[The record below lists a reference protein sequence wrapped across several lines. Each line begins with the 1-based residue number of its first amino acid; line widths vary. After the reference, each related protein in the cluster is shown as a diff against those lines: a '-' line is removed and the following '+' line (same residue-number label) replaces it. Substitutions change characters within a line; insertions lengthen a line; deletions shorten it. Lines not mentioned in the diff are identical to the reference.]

1 MTPDTEVGGPGTSD
15 ESDQP
20 REESKARPGPGEF
33 ITKLGDVSKWAVGA
47 LAAAGAFAVA
57 NFGLSKL
64 GRGPTTKELNAW
76 HWPGGV
82 GWAFLSAAM
91 VAVGAVALVG
101 AIIWQ
106 SRSSRVSMNYLQ
118 SLSGYYIRHDIEQRM
133 PYLLSGNTTLEG
145 FINEYT
151 SLAGKEDTARVR
163 QLEASRFAILET
175 ASAERAQGLVKYL
188 LPTMIIGAVAIA
200 GGAALLSY
208 TVNVGELL
216 REDQLVVMKQQREDA
231 LKELATG
238 ELLPRTPAI
247 SSWCSLPVSPRR
259 TLGVRPLATAAFW
272 VGAPSLGRYQRHS
285 SRSVLPQRTIWALC
299 QVALLVSSEL

>member
-20 REESKARPGPGEF
+20 REEF
-33 ITKLGDVSKWAVGA
+33 
-47 LAAAGAFAVA
+47 
-57 NFGLSKL
+57 
-64 GRGPTTKELNAW
+64 
-76 HWPGGV
+76 
-82 GWAFLSAAM
+82 SAAM

-238 ELLPRTPAI
+238 ELLPRTPSDVILVFPAGI
-247 SSWCSLPVSPRR
+247 SKKDAWRQALGDGCILGRGSKPRKVSATLVEIRAAPKDYMGPVSGGAAGIFR
-259 TLGVRPLATAAFW
+259 VVTAKNNKCRKVVDGW
-272 VGAPSLGRYQRHS
+272 VPPA
-285 SRSVLPQRTIWALC
+285 W
-299 QVALLVSSEL
+299 VALPPK